1 MRSTS
6 ASSGAGNSTTASKQ
20 HHDLEAPSAWVSRW
34 ALLVERGLV
43 LDVASGAGRHARL
56 FAARGLE
63 VLAVDREPHE
73 IPGVRFVQADLENGD
88 WPFGAERFA
97 AIVVTNYLHR
107 PLFTQLEAALA
118 DEGVLIYETFMAG
131 NEKYGRPSNPA
142 FLLRP
147 GELLTAFRGLTPIA
161 FEQGY
166 VERPKPALIQRLCA
180 RRGPIQTARIAL

>member
-1 MRSTS
+1 
-6 ASSGAGNSTTASKQ
+6 
-20 HHDLEAPSAWVSRW
+20 
-34 ALLVERGLV
+34 V

-107 PLFTQLEAALA
+107 PLFTQLEAALS
-118 DEGVLIYETFMAG
+118 DDGVLIYETFMAG